1 MRPLVRLK
9 SLQPFFYQVTGD
21 LEDSRMTA
29 WEVIDEV
36 RQQRS
41 AAMANLDAFW
51 LFVVMA
57 LLLIP
62 LAFLFKKSVAEEG
75 IHLGAG

>member
-21 LEDSRMTA
+21 LEDSRMKA
-29 WEVIDEV
+29 WKAIDEV
-36 RQQRS
+36 RQERS

-62 LAFLFKKSVAEEG
+62 QAFLFKKSVAEEG

>member
-21 LEDSRMTA
+21 LEDSRMKA
-29 WEVIDEV
+29 WKAIDEV
-36 RQQRS
+36 RQERS

-75 IHLGAG
+75 RHLWAG